1 MVFFEFVRKLE
12 YAKRRI
18 FLSQKGKKS
27 DYINIEIS
35 KSVDFT
41 SVFNVYRKQIPTDNI
56 VLY

>member
-18 FLSQKGKKS
+18 FLCQKSKKS
-27 DYINIEIS
+27 YYINIEIS

-41 SVFNVYRKQIPTDNI
+41 SVFNVYRKQISTDNV
-56 VLY
+56 VL

>member
-18 FLSQKGKKS
+18 FLCQKSKKS

-41 SVFNVYRKQIPTDNI
+41 SVFNVYRKQISTDNV
-56 VLY
+56 VL